1 MQDLTV
7 NKDCLRK
14 SGRGVVK
21 KILSFKFYLVL
32 DQEIRI
38 HDLRG
43 YKKQDFPRLF
53 HPPEASLFFSDL
65 CPGQI
70 VTVSP
75 QVLQFKKEAAPWLL
89 VVVSPRTGLGDP
101 CLSRDPHGQQS
112 HTLPPPQ
119 VIESWGPL
127 QGEWKGSPSGPLDSQ
142 IQTHTWLARSPPI
155 PGRKTSSSPGLC

>member
-43 YKKQDFPRLF
+43 YKKQVFP
-53 HPPEASLFFSDL
+53 PPEASLFFSDL

-75 QVLQFKKEAAPWLL
+75 QVLQFKEAAPRLL
-89 VVVSPRTGLGDP
+89 VVVSPRTGLG
-101 CLSRDPHGQQS
+101 
-112 HTLPPPQ
+112 
-119 VIESWGPL
+119 ESVP
-127 QGEWKGSPSGPLDSQ
+127 
-142 IQTHTWLARSPPI
+142 
-155 PGRKTSSSPGLC
+155 